1 MKTMYLV
8 KKKLMLLKE
17 IIINKFNNMYKIRGK
32 ITNVENLDI
41 NTTKGDFVKKLITI
55 EELDTDFSN
64 LMQFEIFG
72 EEKINVIEH
81 SQKLKE
87 GKIVNIDFYV
97 KSREY
102 KGKFYN
108 TLMIKEA
115 RVEETATRLS
125 EEALPFENKNPF

>member
-8 KKKLMLLKE
+8 KKKLMRLKG
-17 IIINKFNNMYKIRGK
+17 IIINKFNKMYKIRGK

-72 EEKINVIEH
+72 QEKINVIEH
-81 SQKLKE
+81 SQKLTE
-87 GKIVNIDFYV
+87 GKIVNIDFYI

-102 KGKFYN
+102 KRKFYN

-115 RVEETATRLS
+115 RVEETETELNTNP
-125 EEALPFENKNPF
+125 PF